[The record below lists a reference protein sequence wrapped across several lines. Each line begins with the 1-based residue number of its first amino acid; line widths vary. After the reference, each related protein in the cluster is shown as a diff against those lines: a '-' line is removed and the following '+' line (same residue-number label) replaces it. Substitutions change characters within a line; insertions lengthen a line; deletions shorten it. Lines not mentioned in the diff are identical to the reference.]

1 MCIFYSENNSNN
13 LAYNYKCNHNSLNDF
28 KDKNDKTIYKRIN
41 SEGYEISSNAFIQCS
56 KIKNHIYKKNKK

>member
-1 MCIFYSENNSNN
+1 M
-13 LAYNYKCNHNSLNDF
+13 NDF

-56 KIKNHIYKKNKK
+56 KIKNHIYKKNKNKIQPTKKLLLMGFVC